1 MTRAVRFDTPGPPAV
16 LTLRTVAKPSIRAD
30 EVLVDIK
37 AAAVNHLDLD
47 ERAGVSGFAVTETG
61 QLGREGAGV
70 VTEVGEAVTGWAIGD
85 RVVVSAYPPCGACQY
100 CRLGLINICA
110 NPRRPG
116 IDVPGTYADQ
126 LAVPANGLFPLPAG
140 VDFDAGACLQ
150 LTFGTAWH
158 GLLTRAQLR
167 PSESILVTGAGGGVG
182 SAAVQVA
189 RLAGA
194 HVIAAASSDRGREL
208 ASRCGADATIDSR
221 TIDTLL
227 EGVRAET
234 AGTGV
239 DVIFDAAA
247 GEVMAHAAEGLKP
260 GGRYVLYGA
269 HGGESVTL
277 DAIGVFRRY
286 MHIIATRG
294 WLLSDMDAVLAA
306 AADQRIH
313 VPIHQRLPLP
323 AAAAAHEAL
332 AARRV
337 AGKVV
342 LIP

>member
-1 MTRAVRFDTPGPPAV
+1 MTRVVRFDTPGNPEV
-16 LTLRTVAKPSIRAD
+16 LTLRTVAKPSIRPD
-30 EVLVDIK
+30 QVLVDIK

-47 ERAGVSGFAVTETG
+47 ERAGVSGFTVTDTG

-70 VTEVGEAVTGWAIGD
+70 AIEVGDAVTNWEVGD
-85 RVVVSAYPPCGACQY
+85 RVVVSAYPPCLACQY
-100 CRLGLINICA
+100 CRVGLINICV

-116 IDVPGTYADQ
+116 IDVPGTYTDQ
-126 LAVPANGLFPLPAG
+126 LAVPADGLFPLPAG

-194 HVIAAASSDRGREL
+194 HVIAAASSDRGRAL
-208 ASRCGADATIDSR
+208 ASQCGADATIDSR
-221 TIDTLL
+221 TTDTLID
-227 EGVRAET
+227 GVRT
-234 AGTGV
+234 VTGGTGV
-239 DVIFDAAA
+239 DVIFDASA
-247 GEVMAHAAEGLKP
+247 GEVMARAAEALKP

-269 HGGESVTL
+269 HGGESVIL

-286 MHIIATRG
+286 MQIIATRG
-294 WLLSDMDAVLAA
+294 WLFSDMDAVLAA

-313 VPIHQRLPLP
+313 VPIDQRLPLGD
-323 AAAAAHEAL
+323 AAAAHEAL
-332 AARRV
+332 AARRI

-342 LIP
+342 LVP